1 MAHLLAEVFA
11 FLVLVFVLYRWV
23 WPLLKRMME
32 QRQET
37 IQRQVEESEEAER
50 KLQEAE
56 ERLEKAL
63 AEAREEAAMIRDGAR
78 ADAQRIREELRVQAE
93 QEVERIRQRGEE
105 QLAAQRDQTVRR
117 LRAEIGAL
125 ALDNAESMVVE
136 ALEDEGRRR
145 VTVDWFLDDL
155 EGMAQPSDRTPAGT
169 TGRTS

>member
-1 MAHLLAEVFA
+1 MAHALAEILA
-11 FLVLVFVLYRWV
+11 FLILLFVLWRWV

-32 QRQET
+32 QRQEG
-37 IQRQVEESEEAER
+37 IQRQVEESAEAER
-50 KLQEAE
+50 KLQDAE

-78 ADAQRIREELRVQAE
+78 ADAQRIREELRAQAE

-117 LRAEIGAL
+117 LRAEIGTE
-125 ALDNAESMVVE
+125 ALDNAERMVVE

-155 EGMAQPSDRTPAGT
+155 EQMAQPSDRAAAGT
-169 TGRTS
+169 TGRTG